1 MHKEY
6 FISDPHFGHH
16 NIIKFTD
23 DKGKLTRSGFKN
35 IEEHDNLIIEN
46 INAVVRP
53 CDSIKILGDV
63 VMYRRCLPTLDRII
77 TKKRILIRGN
87 HDIFKLKDYIP
98 YFKDI
103 RAYKVM
109 PKYGIIFSHIP
120 IHPNQLEGRFTLNVH
135 GHCHHNKLDNKRY
148 MNICPEII
156 GYTPISLEEILE
168 IKNKIN
174 PEKV

>member
-1 MHKEY
+1 MHKQY
-6 FISDPHFGHH
+6 FISDPHFGHF

-23 DKGKLTRSGFKN
+23 DKGKLTRSFKS
-35 IEEHDNLIIEN
+35 IEEMDDLIIEN
-46 INAVVRP
+46 INKVVRVY
-53 CDSIKILGDV
+53 DKLYILGDCA
-63 VMYRRCLPTLDRII
+63 MYRRCLSILNRIN
-77 TKKRILIRGN
+77 TQKRILIRGN

-120 IHPNQLEGRFTLNVH
+120 IHSQQLSGRFNLNVH
-135 GHCHHNKLDNKRY
+135 GHMHHNKLDDLRY

-156 GYTPISLEEILE
+156 GYKPISLEEILE